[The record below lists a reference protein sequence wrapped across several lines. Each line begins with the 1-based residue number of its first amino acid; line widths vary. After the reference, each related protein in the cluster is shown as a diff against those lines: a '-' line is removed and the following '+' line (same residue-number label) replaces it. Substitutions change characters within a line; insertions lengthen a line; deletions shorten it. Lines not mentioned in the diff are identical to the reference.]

1 MTKIEMFELIK
12 TRLTA
17 TEEIAFIEKEIE
29 LLQKKKNAPRKLTT
43 QQTQNIALKNAITN
57 FLRENYQKFTIAEL
71 QVEIEELN
79 ELSNQRISA
88 LLNQLVKTGEIK
100 KDYEKRKAYFFIG

>member
-29 LLQKKKNAPRKLTT
+29 LLQKKKKPVKQKLM
-43 QQTQNIALKNAITN
+43 
-57 FLRENYQKFTIAEL
+57 
-71 QVEIEELN
+71 
-79 ELSNQRISA
+79 
-88 LLNQLVKTGEIK
+88 
-100 KDYEKRKAYFFIG
+100 